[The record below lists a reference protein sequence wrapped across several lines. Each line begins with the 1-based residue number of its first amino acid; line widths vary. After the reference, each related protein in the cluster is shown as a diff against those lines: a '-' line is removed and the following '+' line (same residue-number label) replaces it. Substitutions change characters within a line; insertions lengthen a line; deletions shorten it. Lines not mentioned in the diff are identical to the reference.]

1 MKIYLAGPCSAEN
14 RTLLVNI
21 AKGLRSYDYEV
32 YAPFELQIPNAWD
45 LTQEEWAEKV
55 FDADIEAIDNADVIV
70 VISLGRESTAG
81 TNWEQGYAYAKGKR
95 VLVYQ
100 ITEQPTSLMTYWGCT
115 GFRNIDLHNE
125 AIVKEIYCDINNYHS
140 SQGYCKTVLT

>member
-21 AKGLRSYDYEV
+21 AKELRGYDFTV
-32 YAPFELQIPNAWD
+32 YAPYELQIPNAWD

-55 FDADIEAIDNADVIV
+55 FNADVEAIDNADIVV

-100 ITEQPTSLMTYWGCT
+100 ITEQPTSLMTYWGCA

-125 AIVKEIYCDINNYHS
+125 VIAKEIYCDIKNYHS
-140 SQGYCKTVLT
+140 PQGYCKTVLT